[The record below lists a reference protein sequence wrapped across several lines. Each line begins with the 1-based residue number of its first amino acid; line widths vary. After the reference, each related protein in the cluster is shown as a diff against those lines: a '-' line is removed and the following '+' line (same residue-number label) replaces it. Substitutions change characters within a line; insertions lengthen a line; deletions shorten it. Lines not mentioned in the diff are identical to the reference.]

1 MSTIADAAVAR
12 SGRVSTRLGSV
23 PLLTWIASV
32 VVGIFVLLAIFGPL
46 IAPHSPTAVDVM
58 NVYGGSS
65 SAHWLGTD
73 DTGRDILSRIIHG
86 ARPSLLGPA
95 VVLTIAATLGTT
107 LGIVAAWRGGWAD
120 SLISRGLDIVFAFP
134 GLLLA
139 IAAVALFGSGLR
151 EPALALSI
159 AYTPAIARVVR
170 AAALRERNLPYVEAC
185 MVQGMGSWR
194 ICLRH
199 VLPNVLPLIVA
210 QVTVTFGYALLE
222 LAAVSYLG
230 LGLQPPSPEWGLM
243 TANGQPAIVNGHPEQ
258 ALYAGL
264 TIVVAVVAFNIVGAS
279 VSRRLLGEAR

>member
-23 PLLTWIASV
+23 PVLTSIASV

-95 VVLTIAATLGTT
+95 VVLTIAATVGTT

-139 IAAVALFGSGLR
+139 IAAVALFGSGLLA
-151 EPALALSI
+151 PCLALSI